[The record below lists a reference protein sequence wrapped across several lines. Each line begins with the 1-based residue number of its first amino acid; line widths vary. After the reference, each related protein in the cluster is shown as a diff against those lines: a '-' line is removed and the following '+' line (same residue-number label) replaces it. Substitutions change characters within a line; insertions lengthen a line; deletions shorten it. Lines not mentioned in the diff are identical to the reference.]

1 MPDCHFLKDA
11 GHDPASPA
19 VFDGDAGEWL
29 TRGDLA
35 RRINEFAG
43 RLEFPVKALIF
54 LFASNDLESL
64 IAYLAAL
71 RAGHTVAMLNPELDE
86 TLRAR
91 LISIF
96 QPDFIAAPRAGRL
109 LLERCSTSQAIA
121 IHPDLSLLIS
131 TSGST
136 GSPKLV
142 RLSWRNLES
151 NARQIIQALRHTER
165 DRTMVT
171 APIFNG
177 YGQSVI
183 HTMLLAGGSLAL
195 TPARVVSHEFWHT
208 ARSAECN
215 VIGGTPFF
223 YQTLD
228 RLDLESLNVPRIR
241 KFVQIGGRMPEHL
254 ARKFHGIAQ
263 ARGGGLH
270 LMYGQAEATA
280 RISGLPPEL
289 LPDACASV
297 GFALAGGQLWIER
310 EGRECEPMEEG
321 ELVYRGPNVMMGYA
335 TSREDLGRGDD
346 HGGVVATGDLG
357 FRDNRGLCYITGR
370 KSRFVKLYGWRVS
383 LDEVEQLLSPATAAV
398 AAVND
403 GDRLVLYVE
412 RPTGA
417 FAEAVDELARRLK
430 LHRAG
435 FDIRAI
441 ESLPRLANGKIDY
454 QSLARAAG
462 AAAR

>member
-19 VFDGDAGEWL
+19 VFDGEAGEWL
-29 TRGDLA
+29 TRGDLV

-43 RLEFPVKALIF
+43 RLEFPTKALIF
-54 LFASNDLESL
+54 VFASNDLESL

-71 RAGHTVAMLNPELDE
+71 RAGHTVAMLNAELDE

-183 HTMLLAGGSLAL
+183 HTMLLAGGSREWEHQVAAASRPGVQEPAL
-195 TPARVVSHEFWHT
+195 STPEVPAY
-208 ARSAECN
+208 
-215 VIGGTPFF
+215 GG
-223 YQTLD
+223 QQD
-228 RLDLESLNVPRIR
+228 RIR
-241 KFVQIGGRMPEHL
+241 
-254 ARKFHGIAQ
+254 
-263 ARGGGLH
+263 GLQESS
-270 LMYGQAEATA
+270 LKSN
-280 RISGLPPEL
+280 R
-289 LPDACASV
+289 
-297 GFALAGGQLWIER
+297 
-310 EGRECEPMEEG
+310 
-321 ELVYRGPNVMMGYA
+321 PNVFNDPA
-335 TSREDLGRGDD
+335 ELCVNFS
-346 HGGVVATGDLG
+346 GVH
-357 FRDNRGLCYITGR
+357 
-370 KSRFVKLYGWRVS
+370 
-383 LDEVEQLLSPATAAV
+383 
-398 AAVND
+398 
-403 GDRLVLYVE
+403 
-412 RPTGA
+412 
-417 FAEAVDELARRLK
+417 RR
-430 LHRAG
+430 
-435 FDIRAI
+435 
-441 ESLPRLANGKIDY
+441 
-454 QSLARAAG
+454 
-462 AAAR
+462 